1 MKLRYIFFIIII
13 INSILFTY
21 FHFDKIKNEEI
32 VNQNAYIFV
41 KNNDSQKNIIKKL
54 SSKKI
59 DISYIDWRIIS
70 LYHPDQFSP
79 KAGEY
84 LIPDG
89 SSIFEIQQILQAGS
103 TITRKFTLIEGSTA
117 SDLKKNILSNK
128 YS

>member
-54 SSKKI
+54 SFKKI

-70 LYHPDQFSP
+70 FYHSEQLLP

-89 SSIFEIQQILQAGS
+89 SSIFEIQQILHAGK

-117 SDLKKNILSNK
+117 SDLKKK
-128 YS
+128 YTK